1 MLLNALGLEAALD
14 DNICDDILK
23 YMMNRLRDLSPNVR
37 LQAIVA
43 LQRLQCPED
52 PNDPVVKAYQFH
64 LSSDPSSKVRQ
75 SVITSMGRNFNTI
88 PFIIERLWDIDEKV
102 RRHTYLHM
110 SSYPVKAY
118 QVIQRLTFLEQ
129 GLNDPSEIVRKVV
142 VNVMLPQWIESY
154 KKDLLALLSALKI
167 DATEAEIDR
176 FRKTAKQ
183 LLPEIF
189 KKEKDHGELIKFL
202 GIDTESEF
210 EFNKCIPF
218 DNFSLELLVYWQSL
232 VDFFIAKEADELEM
246 ILPEMTYM
254 CSYITSFYN
263 SQKTEMDK
271 FEKMEFNYK
280 LVSLFEIILSM
291 DFGDEFGKQQLL
303 QLIGH
308 LINNFDLDEKM
319 VQIAV
324 SCSEKCIEDPDKRLE
339 FFSELIQEI
348 LDLDKNKDIIEDR
361 SVIDRLLEQCSD
373 KEVVVKLSSLKVK
386 LLDLEEQE
394 TNYVDRK
401 DYVRA
406 QKIAEIRRQA
416 LEEYNSLL
424 RPILEQHSASTSIA
438 STLQQIKRLTNEGIL
453 KCLQLTF
460 FVVVSQNVT
469 ALIPSILNLFKE
481 FVRRHVESPNIIIR
495 EWALKCGS
503 AFGILY
509 DQLAKDIYEVL
520 VSQFYKNQS
529 LRLWRV
535 SIDCTFEM
543 LDRYG
548 LEFFNDTTEGGDKTL
563 RRHGRTLYN
572 ATNSLSTLEN
582 QEEEESAGNGTNFL
596 HMMSNCMT
604 TCDDAVVVRALVI
617 GFCRLIIHGVISNPH
632 ITENL
637 LLRYF
642 NPASDIETNQVI
654 GVFWEHLI
662 YLGKQ
667 ELLQPCLISTVKS
680 ILNAPHDSPLLEIK
694 PELILRFAIISTRKL
709 HNVEGL
715 NVHNVIGLSFLK
727 EIENSFANK
736 ELCKLLSKDLVSL
749 ELDFQNDFELKSV
762 MNHICDKLLTCDLD
776 PKVIKCIEEFK
787 IQMHGLMSVST
798 LVEEDIMI
806 PTVEEEVEQPAEV
819 DLPPPAVAA
828 EVVNE
833 RSEAPQIL
841 SDELLIHSQ
850 EPAALA
856 TSTQNPP
863 ELICRTPSRDETVSE
878 VTTPTT
884 FGVENTTT
892 LRYLRKSL
900 NNAKDRDTPTSN
912 VDENEKTTGNINKV
926 SFSLFMISIIL
937 ALCHIL
943 CLRPFSML

>member
-1 MLLNALGLEAALD
+1 MLLNALGIEAALD
-14 DNICDDILK
+14 DNICDDILT
-23 YMMNRLRDLSPNVR
+23 YMMNRLRDLSPKVR

-64 LSSDPSSKVRQ
+64 LSSDPASKVRQ

-142 VNVMLPQWIESY
+142 VNVMLPQWLESY
-154 KKDLLALLSALKI
+154 KRDILALLSALKI

-176 FRKTAKQ
+176 FRKAAKQ

-189 KKEKDHGELIKFL
+189 KKEKDFAELIKFL

-218 DNFSLELLVYWQSL
+218 ENFSLEILVYWQSL
-232 VDFFIAKEADELEM
+232 VDFFIEKEADELEAV
-246 ILPEMTYM
+246 LPEMSYM
-254 CSYITSFYN
+254 CSYIFSFYS
-263 SQKTEMDK
+263 SQKIEMDK

-280 LVSLFEIILSM
+280 LVSLFEIVLSM
-291 DFGDEFGKQQLL
+291 DFGDEFGKQQLM
-303 QLIGH
+303 QVISDMVH
-308 LINNFDLDEKM
+308 SFDLDENM

-339 FFSELIQEI
+339 FFSAMIEDI
-348 LDLDKNKDIIEDR
+348 LGIKKNKDIIEDR
-361 SVIDRLLEQCSD
+361 TLIDRLLEQNND
-373 KEVVVKLSSLKVK
+373 KDLKLKLSSLKVK

-401 DYVRA
+401 DYVSA
-406 QKIAEIRRQA
+406 QKIAEIRSQA
-416 LEEYNSLL
+416 LEEYNTLL
-424 RPILEQHSASTSIA
+424 RPILEQHNSCTNIA
-438 STLQQIKRLTNEGIL
+438 STLQQTKRLTNEGIL

-460 FVVVSQNVT
+460 FVVVSKDVT

-548 LEFFNDTTEGGDKTL
+548 LEFFNDADTTEGGDKTIN

-572 ATNSLSTLEN
+572 ASNSLSVLES
-582 QEEEESAGNGTNFL
+582 QDEEEATGNGTNFIL
-596 HMMSNCMT
+596 MMANCMT

-617 GFCRLIIHGVISNPH
+617 GFCRLIVHGVISNPH
-632 ITENL
+632 IIESL
-637 LLRYF
+637 FLRYF

-667 ELLQPCLISTVKS
+667 ELLQPCLISTVKT

-694 PELILRFAIISTRKL
+694 PELILRFVIISTTKL
-709 HNVEGL
+709 LNVEGL

-736 ELCKLLSKDLVSL
+736 ELCRLLSKDLLAL
-749 ELDFQNDFELKSV
+749 ELDFQNDNELKGV
-762 MNHICDKLLTCDLD
+762 MNNLCDKLLTCDLD
-776 PKVIKCIEEFK
+776 PKVIKSIEEFK
-787 IQMHGLMSVST
+787 IKIHGLMSVNAI
-798 LVEEDIMI
+798 VEEDVLEM
-806 PTVEEEVEQPAEV
+806 VDEEEEQPVE
-819 DLPPPAVAA
+819 LPPPPAPP
-828 EVVNE
+828 VVEE
-833 RSEAPQIL
+833 RREAPQIL
-841 SDELLIHSQ
+841 SNDLMVPSQ
-850 EPAALA
+850 EPDPVA

-863 ELICRTPSRDETVSE
+863 ATISRTPSRDESISE
-878 VTTPTT
+878 ATTPTT

-900 NNAKDRDTPTSN
+900 NNTRDRDTPTSN
-912 VDENEKTTGNINKV
+912 IDENEKTIGNLNKV
-926 SFSLFMISIIL
+926 SFFLFFCMSDG
-937 ALCHIL
+937 
-943 CLRPFSML
+943 